1 MTTLCLSDMQI
12 IQQNKIE
19 IIFILKCSF
28 DTYVVCFSCKYFPW
42 IVFYKEPSSSM

>member
-12 IQQNKIE
+12 IQQNKIK

-28 DTYVVCFSCKYFPW
+28 DTYVCYSCKYFPW
-42 IVFYKEPSSSM
+42 IVFYKEPSSPM